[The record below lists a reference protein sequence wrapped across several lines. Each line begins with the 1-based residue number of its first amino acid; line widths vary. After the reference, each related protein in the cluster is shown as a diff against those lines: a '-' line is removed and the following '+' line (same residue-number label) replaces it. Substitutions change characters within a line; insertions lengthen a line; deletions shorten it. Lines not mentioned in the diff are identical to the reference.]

1 MARGSTII
9 WGKDELTRAPAPDAE
24 HIRRDFNSASA
35 QPGSNT
41 SPGLCGKLRSQ
52 GLAAGKMTLQTYP
65 MVDLSVGLREGRLS
79 ERSPAFPSS
88 GRASGHSLSVQ
99 GGRLSHSFLTARAKL
114 KLAKLAQAMLDV
126 FAGSFWLLYVALWIV
141 VILGVLPFTVF
152 CLFLIQF

>member
-1 MARGSTII
+1 MTRGSII
-9 WGKDELTRAPAPDAE
+9 WGKDELTRAPAPDAK
-24 HIRRDFNSASA
+24 HIRRDFNSACGAAHLPSPTTRLHGVRGKEDHASASA

-52 GLAAGKMTLQTYP
+52 GLAAETMTLQ
-65 MVDLSVGLREGRLS
+65 
-79 ERSPAFPSS
+79 
-88 GRASGHSLSVQ
+88 
-99 GGRLSHSFLTARAKL
+99 SFLTARAKL
-114 KLAKLAQAMLDV
+114 KLAKLAQAMFDV